1 MRFEV
6 KGQFKARKI
15 NQGFTKAV
23 EAKNESHA
31 KHKVYSFFGSKHN
44 LLRRQIEIASVSPAK
59 KEEAK

>member
-1 MRFEV
+1 MKFEV
-6 KGQFKARKI
+6 KGKFNAQKV
-15 NQGFTKAV
+15 NQTFTKEV

-44 LLRRQIEIASVSPAK
+44 LLRRQIDIQSVSK